1 MTGLAPYIAAGFA
14 AALAVTSLEFSLAG
28 TSSGTGAL
36 GSQEA
41 FSSVNS
47 LHAPATVSRKGD
59 LLKSRSATEQTETV
73 STIELVGLRDAT
85 IVLVRDA
92 GGQVLYRSDPMNGVT
107 VVSKGVVLPQVT
119 IRETDQA
126 SPRNE
131 PAEAVRPPV
140 ALPEGCDPAV
150 SSITAVSASKFG
162 VRCLT
167 AREQDVKVAGLFD

>member
-28 TSSGTGAL
+28 TSSGTGAP
-36 GSQEA
+36 GSQA

-59 LLKSRSATEQTETV
+59 LLKSHPAAEQTGTV

-85 IVLVRDA
+85 VVLVRDA

-107 VVSKGVVLPQVT
+107 VVSKGVVLPHVT
-119 IRETDQA
+119 IRETDQD

-131 PAEAVRPPV
+131 PAEAVQPPV

>member
-36 GSQEA
+36 RAQA

-47 LHAPATVSRKGD
+47 PHAPATVSRKGD
-59 LLKSRSATEQTETV
+59 LLRSRPAGAQTETV
-73 STIELVGLRDAT
+73 STIELVGARDAT
-85 IVLVRDA
+85 IVLFRDA
-92 GGQVLYRSDPMNGVT
+92 GGQVLYRSDPMSGVT

-119 IRETDQA
+119 IRESDQD

-131 PAEAVRPPV
+131 PAEAVRQPV

-150 SSITAVSASKFG
+150 SSIAAVSASDFG

-167 AREQDVKVAGLFD
+167 AREDKVKVAALFD